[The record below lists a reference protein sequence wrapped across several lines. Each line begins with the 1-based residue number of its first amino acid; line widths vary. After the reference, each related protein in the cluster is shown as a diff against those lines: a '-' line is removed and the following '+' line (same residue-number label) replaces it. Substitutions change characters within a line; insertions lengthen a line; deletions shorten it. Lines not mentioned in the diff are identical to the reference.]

1 MSATW
6 HELISRVNG
15 LKSKDAFNRVQTFV
29 HLNGIQS
36 VKRNPSVNNAADVL
50 RLWQVRHKNTE
61 ITGVTIPG
69 APALI
74 DNLMKMPPDAEVEQ
88 YGFTGE
94 KLTGSIFFNS
104 QTGEFLGDTI
114 VERRAK
120 SQQMLDLEAQLLS
133 PSRKSA

>member
-6 HELISRVNG
+6 NELLSRVNG
-15 LKSKDAFNRVQTFV
+15 PTRKDAFNRVQRFV
-29 HLNGIQS
+29 NLNGIQS

-50 RLWQVRHKNTE
+50 SLWQVRHKNTE

-69 APALI
+69 APVLI
-74 DNLMKMPPDAEVEQ
+74 DNLMKMSPDAEVEQ

-94 KLTGSIFFNS
+94 KLAGSIFFNR

-120 SQQMLDLEAQLLS
+120 NQQMLDLEAQLLS